1 MTFFSSFDTN
11 SGRFSKFDARKDIL
25 FQIKVFRSKNK
36 ETAQAR
42 YFIKITARLH
52 LN

>member
-11 SGRFSKFDARKDIL
+11 SGRLSKSDAGKYIL

-36 ETAQAR
+36 ETTQAR
-42 YFIKITARLH
+42 YFIKVTARLRF
-52 LN
+52 N